1 MDSRGFGGSDKM
13 RTWDIVRY
21 SIQTALQPEFDRFSK
36 KQYDFRG
43 ASQSTKKK
51 QRLLHQTCIRKAT
64 KLCLNCL
71 YESHINLKEC
81 TSKIRCKYCSKAH
94 NFSFHLEISEEM
106 SKNQTVVSMSV
117 SMSPSTTLVPAIHHS
132 NSLGSFS
139 QPYIFLKTAV
149 FYARFK
155 GFKERAYI
163 LIDEGSQSIFITLL
177 LAKLLRLKQFFRQN
191 FLFSGFSTN
200 PKYFSRRHDIR
211 LVKCSY

>member
-21 SIQTALQPEFDRFSK
+21 SIQTALQPEFNRFSK

-51 QRLLHQTCIRKAT
+51 
-64 KLCLNCL
+64 LCLNCL

-81 TSKIRCKYCSKAH
+81 PSKIRCKYCSKAH
-94 NFSFHLEISEEM
+94 NFSFHLEISEEI

-117 SMSPSTTLVPAIHHS
+117 SMSPSTTFVPAIHHS

-149 FYARFK
+149 FDARFK

-163 LIDEGSQSIFITLL
+163 FIDEGSQSIFITLL

-191 FLFSGFSTN
+191 LLFSGFSTN

-211 LVKCSY
+211 LVKYSY